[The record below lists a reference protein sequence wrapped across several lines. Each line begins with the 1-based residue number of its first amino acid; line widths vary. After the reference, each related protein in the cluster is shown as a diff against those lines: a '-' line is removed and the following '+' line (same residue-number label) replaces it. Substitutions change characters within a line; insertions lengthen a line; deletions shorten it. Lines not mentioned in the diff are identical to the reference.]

1 MNIDTYLLMGEKEFF
16 DKMKDLNKFL
26 TSKERHI
33 LVVVAERFKENKDE
47 KIVNINIHEE
57 YKGE

>member
-1 MNIDTYLLMGEKEFF
+1 MGEKEFF

-33 LVVVAERFKENKDE
+33 LVVVAERFKENKERIYQIE
-47 KIVNINIHEE
+47 KEQD
-57 YKGE
+57 